1 MTANPAIHAAAT
13 ADLFGG
19 AVAYAGFG
27 FGYGYWFRTGVPVG
41 RST

>member
-1 MTANPAIHAAAT
+1 MTPNPAIHAAAA

-19 AVAYAGFG
+19 VVAYAGFG